1 MKQVTGK
8 TKSFNDSFL
17 ERMITDGIEAFI
29 QNKMV
34 NGFNEFFKETDPK
47 LVSLIPHPLKNFKKF
62 VIALERVFEE
72 NFLQE
77 NNRKKH
83 SKVETK

>member
-34 NGFNEFFKETDPK
+34 NGFNEFFEETDPR
-47 LVSLIPHPLKNFKKF
+47 NFKKF

>member
-34 NGFNEFFKETDPK
+34 NGFNEFFKETD
-47 LVSLIPHPLKNFKKF
+47 SRNFKKF